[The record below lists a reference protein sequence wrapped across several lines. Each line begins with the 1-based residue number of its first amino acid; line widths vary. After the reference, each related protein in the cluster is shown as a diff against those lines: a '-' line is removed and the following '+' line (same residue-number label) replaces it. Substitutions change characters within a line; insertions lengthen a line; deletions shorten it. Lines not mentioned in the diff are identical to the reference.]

1 MDLVTGLLWFLAF
14 LFSTTVHEAMHAWA
28 AWRGGDPTAYHGGQ
42 VSLSPVPHI
51 RREPIGMLVVPLI
64 TALTQGW
71 ALGWASTPYD
81 PYWAQRYPNRAAIMA
96 LAGPVGN
103 LLIALAALILLRL
116 GLAVGWFEPAPML
129 NLQRL
134 VIAPGGLET
143 LFGTLLSILL
153 VLNVLLAAFNLI
165 PLPPLDGASVLGLFL
180 PGFARQM
187 REFSQNPMFSLIGLL
202 VAWRVFPFIVRPL
215 FSFVVWLVHP
225 GVRYG

>member
-42 VSLSPVPHI
+42 VSLSPIPHV
-51 RREPIGMLVVPLI
+51 RREPIGMLVVPLV

-81 PYWAQRYPNRAAIMA
+81 PSWAARYPNRAAIMA

-103 LLIALAALILLRL
+103 LLIAAAALILLKL
-116 GLAVGWFEPAPML
+116 GLAVGWFVPAPIL

-143 LFGTLLSILL
+143 LVGTLLSILL

-165 PLPPLDGASVLGLFL
+165 PLPPLDGASVAGLFV
-180 PGFARQM
+180 PAFSRWM
-187 REFSQNPMFSLIGLL
+187 RELARNPMFSLIGLL
-202 VAWRVFPFIVRPL
+202 VAWRVFPLIVQPL

>member
-1 MDLVTGLLWFLAF
+1 MDVVTGLLWFLAF

-28 AWRGGDPTAYHGGQ
+28 AFRGGDPTAYHGGQ
-42 VSLSPVPHI
+42 VSLSPIPHV

-81 PYWAQRYPNRAAIMA
+81 PSWAARYPNRAAIMA

-103 LLIALAALILLRL
+103 LLIAVAALILLRL
-116 GLAVGWFEPAPML
+116 GLAVGWFVPAPIL

-165 PLPPLDGASVLGLFL
+165 PLPPLDGASVAGLFL

-202 VAWRVFPFIVRPL
+202 VAWRVFPLIVQPL

-225 GVRYG
+225 GLHYG